1 MENISIYNLTSSF
14 EASDGSQGRCLN
26 LTKEDNH
33 IARIINISSA
43 VICSLE
49 FLVGITASGYVIWMK
64 VYRLEKTFRS
74 VLSHSLFISGF
85 IWSIFL
91 LLNIVYFACNI
102 NWTFGSFMCQLH
114 NFMFHLN
121 MFINAFTLTLYSVDY
136 CFVVIWPFKYNV
148 YRRPHLALVEVIVC
162 WIIAVCISVPYF
174 FFKTT
179 YECYSAI
186 KCFNRFDDTEIT
198 NIWKHGNKVIAII
211 AFILG
216 YGIPILIILLCFI
229 ITAKVYHQK
238 KTSKYTPALKMI
250 FTFQTLFAVCWLP
263 YHVLSLIKLSLSTSG
278 EKNLVGV
285 VEMVQP
291 ITICLA
297 SLGGSVNPIFYAF
310 ISPDFK
316 KQLAKYRK

>member
-1 MENISIYNLTSSF
+1 MENISISNLTSIV
-14 EASDGSQGRCLN
+14 EASDGSQGHCLN
-26 LTKEDNH
+26 FTKEDNH
-33 IARIINISSA
+33 IARNINISSA

-49 FLVGITASGYVIWMK
+49 FLVGTTTSGYVIWMK

-102 NWTFGSFMCQLH
+102 NWIFGSFMCQLH

-136 CFVVIWPFKYNV
+136 CFVVMWPLKYNV
-148 YRRPHLALVEVIVC
+148 YRRPHLASVEVIVC
-162 WIIAVCISVPYF
+162 WIIAVCVSVPYF

-179 YECYSAI
+179 YECYSTI

-198 NIWKHGNKVIAII
+198 NIWKHRNKVIAII
-211 AFILG
+211 TFILG
-216 YGIPILIILLCFI
+216 YCIPILIILLCFV
-229 ITAKVYHQK
+229 ITTKVYHQK

-250 FTFQTLFAVCWLP
+250 FTFQILFGVCWLP

-278 EKNLVGV
+278 EKKLVGV
-285 VEMVQP
+285 VEMVHP
-291 ITICLA
+291 ITISLA
-297 SLGGSVNPIFYAF
+297 SLGGSVNPILYALT
-310 ISPDFK
+310 SPDFK
-316 KQLAKYRK
+316 KQLPKYRK